1 MKRTIVVNLFGSPGA
16 GKSTGAAYI
25 FSRLKMMGVDAELIT
40 EFPKDMVWEHNEKA
54 VDNQVYVLGQQY
66 FRQYRCD
73 GEVDVIIT
81 DSPILLSILYNK
93 NEKIAKPFN
102 ELTLATFNLGNNI
115 NYFVNRAKEYNPNGR
130 LHTEKQANEIAGKN
144 KDLLEN
150 YGIEYT
156 EIEGTITGYEEVV
169 YDVMDKVRNNND

>member
-1 MKRTIVVNLFGSPGA
+1 MKRTLVVNLFGAPGA

-81 DSPILLSILYNK
+81 DSPILLGILYNK

-102 ELTLATFNLGNNI
+102 DLTLATFNLGNNR
-115 NYFVNRAKEYNPNGR
+115 NYFIKRTKEFNPNGR
-130 LHTEKQANEIAGKN
+130 LQTEEQSNEISGRN
-144 KDLLEN
+144 KDLLEKYN
-150 YGIEYT
+150 IPFT
-156 EIEGTITGYEEVV
+156 EIDGNVTGYETVI
-169 YDVMDKVRNNND
+169 YDILNEIRSKT